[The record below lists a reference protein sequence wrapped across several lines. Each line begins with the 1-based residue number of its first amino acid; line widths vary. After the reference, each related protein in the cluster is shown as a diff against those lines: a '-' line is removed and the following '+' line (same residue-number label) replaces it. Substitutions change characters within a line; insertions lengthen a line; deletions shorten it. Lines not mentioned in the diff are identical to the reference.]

1 MENKK
6 QPIELADIFRFCGH
20 NFLKTH
26 NLCDD
31 QLKAFYA
38 IQNCRTS
45 ALGGHMDRCNSCGYT
60 KQSYNSCRNRHCPKC
75 QYIKKVQWVDKLAAN
90 LPPVKHFHVVFTIP
104 NCLNAVF
111 YLNQGKAYSLLF
123 KAAGQALMQCAA
135 NPKLIG
141 AQAGAVGVLHTWGQT
156 LVYHPHIHMIVPAG
170 GLSQDQMEWICSPKK
185 FFLPVKL
192 LSSVFRGILFRIIE
206 QAVGKGEMLLPDN
219 TADFTTL
226 KLLCY
231 QKNWVVYCQKPF
243 AGPEG
248 IIRYLGNY
256 THRVAIS
263 NHRFEAFESDKVSF
277 SYKDYK
283 TDGMKKSI
291 TLDVNE
297 FIRRFLQH
305 ILPSG
310 FYKIR
315 YFGIL
320 ALCNMKSKLETCF
333 SLIEN
338 RCYLSVMEGLNS
350 FEVWRIISG
359 KDPMC
364 CPKCQKGK
372 MIPQAIEI
380 SSLASG

>member
-6 QPIELADIFRFCGH
+6 QLIELADIFRVSGY

-26 NLCDD
+26 NLCVD
-31 QLKAFYA
+31 QLRAFYA
-38 IQNCRTS
+38 IENCRTF
-45 ALGGHMDRCNSCGYT
+45 ALGGHMDQCDSCGYT

-75 QYIKKVQWVDKLAAN
+75 QSTKKLQWVDKLAAN

-104 NCLNAVF
+104 DCLNAIF

-170 GLSQDQMEWICSPKK
+170 GLSDDQMEWIPSPEK

-192 LSSVFRGILFRIIE
+192 LSSVFRGILCRLIGQAIE
-206 QAVGKGEMLLPDN
+206 KGEMLLPGN
-219 TADFTTL
+219 TVDFETL
-226 KLLCY
+226 KAACY
-231 QKNWVVYCQKPF
+231 QKNWIVYCQKPF
-243 AGPEG
+243 AGSEG

-263 NHRFEAFESDKVSF
+263 NQRIESFENNKVTF

-283 TDGMKKSI
+283 TGSQRKSM
-291 TLDVNE
+291 TLEVNE

-320 ALCNMKSKLETCF
+320 ALCNMKTKLATCF

-338 RCYLSVMEGLNS
+338 NRCFSVLEGLNS
-350 FEVWRIISG
+350 FEVLRIITG
-359 KDPMC
+359 KDPIC

-372 MIPQAIEI
+372 MIPHAIEI
-380 SSLASG
+380 KSLVPG